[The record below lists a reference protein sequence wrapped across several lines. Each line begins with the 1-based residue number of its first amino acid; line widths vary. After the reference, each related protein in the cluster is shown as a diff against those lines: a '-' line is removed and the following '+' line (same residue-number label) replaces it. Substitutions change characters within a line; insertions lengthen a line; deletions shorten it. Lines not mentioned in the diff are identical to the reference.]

1 LIKEPT
7 SLACLFVSVTTMN
20 TSGDSFELE
29 PVSSGEKDT
38 TVKWSVGNTKY
49 EIPIPVLK
57 QYELGHIVNHCMLV
71 KHKIKQ
77 DRYLLFIRVFPRT
90 RACPSGTTS

>member
-1 LIKEPT
+1 
-7 SLACLFVSVTTMN
+7 MN

-38 TVKWSVGNTKY
+38 MVKWSVGNTKY

-77 DRYLLFIRVFPRT
+77 DVGNANNGYLLFIRVFPRT